1 MAACR
6 AVMRLLDFNCNDVY
20 IHTVSAAV
28 AGGTGNSN
36 SAPAVPTTRQ
46 SLTSHFKS
54 QKMGLTRPEIHVTTE
69 HITMAEFP

>member
-20 IHTVSAAV
+20 VHSVSAAM
-28 AGGTGNSN
+28 AGGNSN
-36 SAPAVPTTRQ
+36 SAPVPTTRQ

>member
-20 IHTVSAAV
+20 VHSVSAAM
-28 AGGTGNSN
+28 AGNSN
-36 SAPAVPTTRQ
+36 NAPVPIRQ
-46 SLTSHFKS
+46 SLTSHFKPP
-54 QKMGLTRPEIHVTTE
+54 KMGATRPEIHVTTE